1 MAEMIVTIDGPA
13 GVGKST
19 VSRMLAKILDAAFLD
34 TGAMYRAL
42 TLAALRKNVDLKD
55 TQRVLEVLQN
65 CEFEF
70 TVADDEMRVAIDGQN
85 VTAAIRVPEVTAKVR
100 YVAAAGL
107 LRDRLVEM
115 QRRFAARHDRV
126 VTEGRDQGTVAFPD
140 AEFKFFLA
148 ADVDER
154 AQRRKLQLEQ
164 DGAQADIR
172 QLKADIVKRD
182 ASDENRLAGPL
193 IPAEDAVIIDTTH
206 LDAAGVVQEM
216 VEIIKRKTDGAKS
229 G

>member
-19 VSRMLAKILDAAFLD
+19 VCRMLAKILGAAFLD

-42 TLAALRKNVDLKD
+42 TLAALSKNVDLKD
-55 TQRVLEVLQN
+55 TPKVLEVLEN

-70 TVADDEMRVAIDGQN
+70 TVADDEMRVAVDGQD
-85 VTAAIRVPEVTAKVR
+85 VTAAIRVPEVTAAVR
-100 YVAAAGL
+100 HVAAAGL
-107 LRDRLVEM
+107 LRGRLVEM
-115 QRRFAARHDRV
+115 QRRFAARYDRI

-140 AEFKFFLA
+140 AGFKFFLA

-154 AQRRKLQLEQ
+154 AQRRKLQLEH
-164 DGAQADIR
+164 DGAHAEIR
-172 QLKADIVKRD
+172 QLKTDIIKRD

-193 IPAEDAVIIDTTH
+193 IPAEDAVIIDATH

-216 VEIIKRKTDGAKS
+216 VEIIKRKTNGAKS